1 MAENETEQL
10 SSKFFNILKDTDLTK
25 NANIQ
30 TSSDNLANS
39 IININKELNSE
50 TATAYLNEI
59 EKINKEIPDFKEKK
73 LAQMLTVIKDT
84 LPSIQN
90 PDVKEI
96 LDIPLIEYLAEKQ
109 SKEYN
114 QEKENFEKRG
124 KVVPK
129 AVSDLIRDRRVTN
142 VQEFK
147 KEADKSEGVSGG
159 YIADEKATGK
169 TFMLKQ
175 FYKKGADVETT
186 QQWMDR
192 NDAVRELIGGNMY
205 EQLLYNRAPK
215 E

>member
-1 MAENETEQL
+1 MVENETEQL
-10 SSKFFNILKDTDLTK
+10 SSKFFDILKDTDQTK

-30 TSSDNLANS
+30 ASCDNLANS

-50 TATAYLNEI
+50 IATAYLNEI

-114 QEKENFEKRG
+114 QEKENFEKRE

-129 AVSDLIRDRRVTN
+129 AVSDLIRDRRVAN

-159 YIADEKATGK
+159 YIA
-169 TFMLKQ
+169 
-175 FYKKGADVETT
+175 
-186 QQWMDR
+186 
-192 NDAVRELIGGNMY
+192 Y
-205 EQLLYNRAPK
+205 E
-215 E
+215 